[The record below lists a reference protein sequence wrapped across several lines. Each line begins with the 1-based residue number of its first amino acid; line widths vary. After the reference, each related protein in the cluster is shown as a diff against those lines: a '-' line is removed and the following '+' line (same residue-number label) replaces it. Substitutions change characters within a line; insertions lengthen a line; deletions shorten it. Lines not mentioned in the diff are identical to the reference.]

1 MKKIQLKPGVHLVVM
16 PTKQFKTLNI
26 AVDFAAP
33 LLASTTSARALLTYL
48 TAVSAQ
54 KYPNQQAQA
63 QVIAK
68 VQGLVLTELS
78 YLPVMA
84 RQEWIAL
91 LDNRGQI
98 KGFLKGDGF

>member
-54 KYPNQQAQA
+54 KYPNQQAVA
-63 QVIAK
+63 QKTIDLYGAQYQTDV
-68 VQGLVLTELS
+68 T
-78 YLPVMA
+78 
-84 RQEWIAL
+84 RF
-91 LDNRGQI
+91 GQTHHI
-98 KGFLKGDGF
+98 R